1 MTKEKEPELTL
12 EQKLKFMAQ
21 LQCTIEEAA
30 GQLDMSPATFRKTLS
45 ENMHL
50 KEIWER
56 GPAKGRVSLR
66 RQQFQQASG
75 FSPQAVAM
83 AIHLGKHWLGQID
96 KQNIEVSGN
105 INLSAN
111 RTASDIMLDNIKPE
125 LLLKEEQVELAE
137 LCDLVDEHRL
147 ESLSTAQRVRFF
159 SLINKGTPV
168 SAEEEARRDEK
179 VVMLA
184 LPMPKAA

>member
-1 MTKEKEPELTL
+1 MSDKEEFTL

-21 LQCTIEEAA
+21 LQCTIDEAA
-30 GQLDMSPATFRKTLS
+30 GQLDISPATFRKMLS

-83 AIHLGKHWLGQID
+83 AIHLGKHWLGQHD
-96 KQNIEVSGN
+96 KSNVEISGN
-105 INLSAN
+105 LNINTN
-111 RTASDIMLDNIKPE
+111 RTASDIMLDNIKTE

-137 LCDLVDEHRL
+137 LCDLVDERRL

-159 SLINKGTPV
+159 SLINKGTPT
-168 SAEEEARRDEK
+168 APEEEAQHDEK